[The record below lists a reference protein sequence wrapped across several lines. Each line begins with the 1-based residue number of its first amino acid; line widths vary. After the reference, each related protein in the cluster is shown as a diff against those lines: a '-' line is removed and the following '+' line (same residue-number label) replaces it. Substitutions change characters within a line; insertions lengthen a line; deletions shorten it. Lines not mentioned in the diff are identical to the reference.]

1 MSLILIFIFIKMVGW
16 SEHNN
21 RLSKGQIYVEIY
33 LFQVLL
39 LQRCEDAVV
48 IDLQLD
54 MLLLHL
60 FHVLETQTGH
70 AVSVL
75 LLEVV
80 VCYLYYAH
88 IT

>member
-1 MSLILIFIFIKMVGW
+1 
-16 SEHNN
+16 
-21 RLSKGQIYVEIY
+21 
-33 LFQVLL
+33 
-39 LQRCEDAVV
+39 
-48 IDLQLD
+48 

-80 VCYLYYAH
+80 VCYLYYAQVTQVQQDRDQLVPTLH
-88 IT
+88 ESAQ